1 LRGRTRLVAQ
11 RRTLPK
17 RSHRQ
22 PLWAPQVTCVAA
34 LLAHNPLAA
43 RPSNSVQKEKTMRI
57 LSAFALAMAATTQA
71 QAFSKDCS
79 LRFKASY
86 RKAVKNRKEADG
98 ANYTNPSNGAA
109 IAVTKWFGLVCGF
122 DPKLKGK
129 NITTIII
136 TSILL
141 ALFSIPVLA
150 QEEKPK
156 LYVKPG
162 AARRLIIQYLIDHLD
177 RCMSRRAATRAE
189 TEAADRCQA
198 ILTEKV
204 NPPPLSVLVQ
214 SSTSRGKR
222 TPTRRRWTPSSI
234 STTPSSTGWKTD

>member
-1 LRGRTRLVAQ
+1 
-11 RRTLPK
+11 
-17 RSHRQ
+17 
-22 PLWAPQVTCVAA
+22 
-34 LLAHNPLAA
+34 
-43 RPSNSVQKEKTMRI
+43 MRI
-57 LSAFALAMAATTQA
+57 LSALALAMAATTQA

-79 LRFKASY
+79 LRFKGSY
-86 RKAVKNRKEADG
+86 RKAVKNRKDADG

-109 IAVTKWFGLVCGF
+109 IAVMKWFGLVCGF

-177 RCMSRRAATRAE
+177 RCMSLPAATPAE
-189 TEAADRCQA
+189 IEAADRCHA

-204 NPPPLSVLVQ
+204 NHTPLSVLVPF
-214 SSTSRGKR
+214 SNV
-222 TPTRRRWTPSSI
+222 TRETDANTAKMDALLDLYDAFLYGMENGLKEGLTARKGRRH
-234 STTPSSTGWKTD
+234 